1 MKLNIWSDIRCP
13 FCYIGKRKFEHAL
26 EKFDHRDKVEVVWR
40 SFQLD
45 PSLKT
50 NPDMNAYD
58 YLAKIKGMT
67 REESVEMH
75 AHVTQVAK
83 DAGLSFH
90 FDKTVVANSFN
101 GHRLIQLA
109 KRHGLGDAA
118 EEELFKAHFTLG
130 NNIDDIETLVEIG
143 VRIGLEEDKVRT
155 MLASSDCSEDVKR
168 DETEARSIGIRG
180 VPFFIFD
187 DKFAVSG
194 AQSSDTFLQT
204 LEKAW
209 EAYRVTQL
217 D

>member
-1 MKLNIWSDIRCP
+1 
-13 FCYIGKRKFEHAL
+13 
-26 EKFDHRDKVEVVWR
+26 
-40 SFQLD
+40 
-45 PSLKT
+45 
-50 NPDMNAYD
+50 MNAYD

-130 NNIDDIETLVEIG
+130 NNIDDIETLEIYAFM
-143 VRIGLEEDKVRT
+143 EAADE
-155 MLASSDCSEDVKR
+155 SKR
-168 DETEARSIGIRG
+168 NGGS
-180 VPFFIFD
+180 V
-187 DKFAVSG
+187 V
-194 AQSSDTFLQT
+194 T
-204 LEKAW
+204 LESVMEKAK
-209 EAYRVTQL
+209 ASL
-217 D
+217 K